1 METTSTSARGAEGSP
16 SLQDPFMPAALQ
28 SLCLRAATNLVGNP
42 PASPVLRCPI
52 DGDPDKGP
60 GPPTGLLTE

>member
-1 METTSTSARGAEGSP
+1 
-16 SLQDPFMPAALQ
+16 MPAALQ

-52 DGDPDKGP
+52 DGDPAKGP
-60 GPPTGLLTE
+60 GPPTGLALLTE